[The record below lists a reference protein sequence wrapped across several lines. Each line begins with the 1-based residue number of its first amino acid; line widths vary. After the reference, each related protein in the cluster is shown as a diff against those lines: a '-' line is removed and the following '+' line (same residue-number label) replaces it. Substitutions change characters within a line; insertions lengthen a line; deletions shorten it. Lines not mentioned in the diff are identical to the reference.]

1 MTFRL
6 HGEGGSESAY
16 EAVAYTVDALSAQAG
31 DAELTQLAGRVSGLL
46 GDWEAIDADRRRLRR
61 IVLGATARARV
72 ADATLDAAIHA
83 FAHDLLAAVGNDTA
97 APLYTRF
104 FPEAHEDIIEMG
116 LDSEVP
122 VVTLL
127 LANLDSTDDVPEAL
141 KAHADA
147 LRAGLKLGN
156 SALLDRSD
164 ALADLGRHSAREQ
177 AWAETAVSTLRS
189 VHRHIVRLA
198 TARALPIAWADAFVL
213 RRPG

>member
-16 EAVAYTVDALSAQAG
+16 EAVAYTVEALAANPN
-31 DAELTQLAGRVSGLL
+31 DAELGPLAERVRGLL
-46 GDWEAIDADRRRLRR
+46 GDWEVIDADRRRLRR
-61 IVLGATARARV
+61 TVLTATAHARV
-72 ADATLDAAIHA
+72 ADATLDAGIHA
-83 FAHDLLAAVGNDTA
+83 FAHDLLGTVGNDTA
-97 APLYTRF
+97 SPNYTRF
-104 FPEAHEDIIEMG
+104 FPESHEDIIEMG

-127 LANLDSTDDVPEAL
+127 LATLDSAEDVPEVL
-141 KAHADA
+141 KAHTER

-156 SALLDRSD
+156 GALADRSD

-177 AWAETAVSTLRS
+177 AWTETAASTLRS
-189 VHRHIVRLA
+189 VHRSLVRVA
-198 TARALPIAWADAFVL
+198 TARSLPSSWADAFVL